1 MDSII
6 PIYQDVKPTAKAP
19 PRGTLADLLASIIA
33 ALAGATALGYSVLFF
48 TRFLENDTHLWG
60 IISAFILCFGVGAFG
75 FVPAAL
81 TAFIGFRA
89 HKKGTVFKET
99 LWALFLILPW
109 LGLSFILVFIS
120 DLAKIYAISLFATT
134 ALLTIWAGISIL
146 RLR

>member
-1 MDSII
+1 
-6 PIYQDVKPTAKAP
+6 
-19 PRGTLADLLASIIA
+19 
-33 ALAGATALGYSVLFF
+33 LAGATALGYSVLFF

-75 FVPAAL
+75 FVPAGL
-81 TAFIGFRA
+81 TAFIGLRA
-89 HKKGTVFKET
+89 HKKGTVLKET

-120 DLAKIYAISLFATT
+120 DLAKIYALSLFATT
-134 ALLTIWAGISIL
+134 ALLTIWVGISIL